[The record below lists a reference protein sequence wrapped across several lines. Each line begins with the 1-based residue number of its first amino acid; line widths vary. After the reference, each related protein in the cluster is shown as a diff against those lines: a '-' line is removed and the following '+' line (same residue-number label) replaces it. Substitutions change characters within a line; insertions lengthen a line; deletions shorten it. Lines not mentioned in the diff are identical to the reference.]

1 MRKILL
7 SIVVV
12 LSFSGLH
19 AQYATEALK
28 YSQTDLLGTAAYVG
42 RAGAIGAL
50 GADFTAASYNPAG
63 LGMFYSSQIA
73 ITPSI
78 DWAKTNSNYMG
89 NPEDDSRTV
98 FAFNNAHYLLA
109 YRTGNS
115 TGWKAMQFGMGV
127 NKLRSFN
134 NRTYVEGNPTNT
146 SLLTTWTDDANYYGS
161 YDPFTSLLAKNC
173 GLIFF
178 DSTTGQYTDIF
189 RGNVQTLRQSQYVV
203 ESGGVSEMTL
213 SLSGNYGDMLYLG
226 ATVGVP
232 FLGYRSASYYQEVP
246 TTMDTAIGL
255 SEFGFME
262 SKNISGTGVN
272 LKLGAIYRPIENLR
286 LGFAFHTPT
295 YYQIDESYCTT
306 VESEILIDANR
317 GKYRSAEATSYGLY
331 YYNFRTP
338 LKLLANMAV
347 TMGDMSS
354 KVAGSLSFDYEY
366 TNYRTMHFSGDDA
379 EYIKQVNNDIKDMYR
394 AAHTFRVGGTL
405 NIMKLSLRAGVLYST
420 DPYKEEFN
428 KDASSM
434 ALACGIGYQTR
445 TWFVDLAYAHTEQ
458 KDDMAFTANPTD
470 MVTLTNYKN
479 VFVLTLG
486 MKF

>member
-12 LSFSGLH
+12 AGFSGLH

-78 DWAKTNSNYMG
+78 EWAKSNSDYMG
-89 NPEDDSRTV
+89 NIEDDNRTI
-98 FAFNNAHYLLA
+98 FAFNNANYLLA
-109 YRTGNS
+109 FRTGNA

-134 NRTYVEGNPTNT
+134 NRTYIKGNITNT
-146 SLLTTWTDDANYYGS
+146 SLLTNWTEDANNYGS
-161 YDPFTSLLAKNC
+161 YDAFTSLLAKNC

-178 DSTTGQYTDIF
+178 DSTTGKYNDIF
-189 RGNVQTLRQSQYVV
+189 GGNVQPLRQSQYTV
-203 ESGGVSEMTL
+203 ESGGVSEMTM
-213 SLSGNYGDMLYLG
+213 SFSGNYSDMLYLG

-232 FLGYRSASYYQEVP
+232 FLGYRSTSYYLETP
-246 TTMDTAIGL
+246 EMLDTAVGL
-255 SEFGFME
+255 DKFGFFE
-262 SKNISGTGVN
+262 SKNISGAGIN

-286 LGFAFHTPT
+286 IGLAFHTPT
-295 YYQIDESYCTT
+295 YYQIDESYSTT
-306 VESEILIDANR
+306 VESKLLIN
-317 GKYRSAEATSYGLY
+317 GKYRTSEATTYGLY

-366 TNYRTMHFSGDDA
+366 TNYRSMHFSGGDA
-379 EYIKQVNNDIKDMYR
+379 DYMKQVNDDIKDIYR

-405 NIMKLSLRAGVLYST
+405 NIMKMSLRAGVLYST
-420 DPYKEEFN
+420 DPYKEELN

-445 TWFVDLAYAHTEQ
+445 TWFVDFAYAHTEQ
-458 KDDMAFTANPTD
+458 KDNMVFTANPTD
-470 MVTLTNYKN
+470 MVSLTNYKN
-479 VFVLTLG
+479 VFVLTMG

>member
-12 LSFSGLH
+12 STFSGLH

-78 DWAKTNSNYMG
+78 DWAKTNSDYMG
-89 NPEDDSRTV
+89 NVQDDSRTV
-98 FAFNNAHYLLA
+98 FAFNNANYLLS
-109 YRTGNS
+109 YRTGMA
-115 TGWKAMQFGMGV
+115 TGWKAVQFAMGV

-134 NRTYVEGNPTNT
+134 NRTFIEGNPTNT
-146 SLLTTWTDDANYYGS
+146 SLLTNWTEDANNYGS
-161 YDPFTSLLAKNC
+161 YDAFTSLLAKNC
-173 GLIFF
+173 GLIYF
-178 DSTTGQYTDIF
+178 DSATGKYNDIF
-189 RGNVQTLRQSQYVV
+189 GGNVQELRQSQYTV
-203 ESGGVSEMTL
+203 ESGGISEMTM
-213 SLSGNYGDMLYLG
+213 SLSGNYSDMLYLG

-232 FLGYRSASYYQEVP
+232 FLGYRSTSYYQEIPDVI
-246 TTMDTAIGL
+246 DTAIGL
-255 SEFGFME
+255 DEFGFIE
-262 SKNISGTGVN
+262 SKNISGAGIN

-286 LGFAFHTPT
+286 IGFAFHTPT
-295 YYQIDESYCTT
+295 YYQIDESYSTT
-306 VESEILIDANR
+306 VESNLLIDGRNR
-317 GKYRSAEATSYGLY
+317 SSEATAYGLY

-347 TMGDMSS
+347 TFGDMSS
-354 KVAGSLSFDYEY
+354 RVAGSLSFDYEY
-366 TNYRTMHFSGDDA
+366 TNYRTMHFSGGDA
-379 EYIKQVNNDIKDMYR
+379 DYMKIVNDDIKDIYR

-405 NIMKLSLRAGVLYST
+405 NIMKLSLRAGLLYAT
-420 DPYKEEFN
+420 DPYKEELN

-445 TWFVDLAYAHTEQ
+445 TWFVDFAYAHTEQ
-458 KDDMAFTANPTD
+458 KDSMVLTANPTD
-470 MVTLTNYKN
+470 IVSLTNYRN
-479 VFVLTLG
+479 IFVLTLG

>member
-12 LSFSGLH
+12 LGFGGLH
-19 AQYATEALK
+19 AQYSTEALK

-78 DWAKTNSNYMG
+78 DWAKTNSTYMG
-89 NPEDDSRTV
+89 NPEDDSRSV
-98 FAFNNAHYLLA
+98 FAFDNAHYLLA

-134 NRTYVEGNPTNT
+134 NRTSIEGNLTNT
-146 SLLTTWTDDANYYGS
+146 SLLTNWTEDANNYGG
-161 YDPFTSLLAKNC
+161 YDAFTSLLAEHC
-173 GLIFF
+173 DLISF
-178 DSTTGQYTDIF
+178 DTTTGRYSDIF
-189 RGNVQTLRQSQYVV
+189 GGNVQPLRQSQYTV
-203 ESGGVSEMTL
+203 ESGGVSEMTM
-213 SLSGNYGDMLYLG
+213 SLSGNYNDKLYLG
-226 ATVGVP
+226 ATVGIP
-232 FLGYRSASYYQEVP
+232 FLGYRSTSYYFETP
-246 TTMDTAIGL
+246 EMMDTAVGL
-255 SEFGFME
+255 DEFGFIE

-295 YYQIDESYCTT
+295 YYQIDESYSTT
-306 VESEILIDANR
+306 VESKILVDADQ
-317 GKYRSAEATSYGLY
+317 GKFRSSEATSYGLY

-366 TNYRTMHFSGDDA
+366 TNYRTMHFSGGDA
-379 EYIKQVNNDIKDMYR
+379 EYMEQVNDDIKDMFR

-405 NIMKLSLRAGVLYST
+405 NITKLLLRAGVLYST